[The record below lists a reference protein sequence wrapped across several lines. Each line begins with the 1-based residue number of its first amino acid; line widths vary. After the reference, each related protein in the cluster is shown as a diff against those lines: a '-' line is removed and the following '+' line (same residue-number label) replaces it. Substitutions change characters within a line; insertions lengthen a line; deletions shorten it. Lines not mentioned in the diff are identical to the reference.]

1 MQIHRNASAMS
12 RTTLQDTHSLKEG
25 LGQFDFLICCQSET
39 GAPRE
44 LTFTKHLTSL
54 SFVIHATETPRRGL
68 PPTGR
73 EKQHSLVLFY

>member
-44 LTFTKHLTSL
+44 LTFSL